1 MDSGRTSSSSSSKMT
16 PSYKCSFAGRPFI
29 QLRQTREILQKLSK
43 VTKRFENVIKMDH
56 NDDNISGDVSTK
68 KMSLVKLLL

>member
-1 MDSGRTSSSSSSKMT
+1 MLI
-16 PSYKCSFAGRPFI
+16 YKTFWKCR
-29 QLRQTREILQKLSK
+29 
-43 VTKRFENVIKMDH
+43 KMDQ